1 MLHVLCVKSVQI
13 QSYFW
18 SVFSCIRTE
27 YRDLRTQSEN
37 RKIRTRNNSVFG
49 HFSQSGYLQKYL
61 SPKMSHVQYP
71 DKKNSECINPFYW
84 STSNKEAETNEV
96 ALALF
101 PGNKNVSKAI
111 NKNTVHIFFKLINEG
126 NNVIELGRVWLHF
139 YCNLDLTKN
148 FAISS
153 FVAVNQ
159 TDFW

>member
-1 MLHVLCVKSVQI
+1 
-13 QSYFW
+13 
-18 SVFSCIRTE
+18 
-27 YRDLRTQSEN
+27 
-37 RKIRTRNNSVFG
+37 
-49 HFSQSGYLQKYL
+49 
-61 SPKMSHVQYP
+61 MSHVQYP
-71 DKKNSECINPFYW
+71 GKKNSECINPFYW
-84 STSNKEAETNEV
+84 STSNEEAETNDV

-101 PGNKNVSKAI
+101 PGNKNVSKVI

-148 FAISS
+148 FAISC